1 MILKFQENITE
12 IPKKYRHMVK
22 DFYKTP
28 TGTWMI
34 DLVDGYTTSYG
45 TNYIENKYKKD
56 CLYEL
61 MNEVSADKLEEALL
75 YHGSPNKSLT
85 KLEIGKE
92 KTTGDEFGAG
102 IYLTTDYNEARE
114 YSGPDGR
121 VYSVSLNTKNLYNL
135 KELLPQNIKEIV
147 KSELLDL

>member
-45 TNYIENKYKKD
+45 TNYIENKG
-56 CLYEL
+56 LYIT
-61 MNEVSADKLEEALL
+61 S
-75 YHGSPNKSLT
+75 
-85 KLEIGKE
+85 I
-92 KTTGDEFGAG
+92 
-102 IYLTTDYNEARE
+102 R
-114 YSGPDGR
+114 
-121 VYSVSLNTKNLYNL
+121 
-135 KELLPQNIKEIV
+135 
-147 KSELLDL
+147 